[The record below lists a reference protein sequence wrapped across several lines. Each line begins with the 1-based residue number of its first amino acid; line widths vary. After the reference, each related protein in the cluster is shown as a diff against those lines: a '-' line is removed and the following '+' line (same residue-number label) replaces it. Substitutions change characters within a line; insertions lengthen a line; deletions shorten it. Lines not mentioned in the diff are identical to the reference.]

1 MIRQRW
7 IGFAFIALLLAAWQL
22 VVATRLVDTPSVPS
36 VSEIVAAWYRVI
48 ASGDMPKELWPS
60 LYRIAL
66 GYGLAILV
74 AVPLGL
80 VMGASRFMYFLL
92 EPLTELLRPIP
103 SSAYIPI
110 AILFLGIGDAM
121 KEFVVFFS
129 CLFPI
134 LINTYS
140 GVLAI
145 DPVLIDTGRTFG
157 LRRGEIL
164 RRIVFRAAV
173 PHILTGMRIS
183 LAIALIV
190 VVVAEMVA
198 GSSGIG
204 YFILDQQRTF
214 RVPEMFAGIFTLGV
228 LGYAANALFLLL
240 ESRILR
246 WRPRAVL

>member
-1 MIRQRW
+1 MKGRW
-7 IGFAFIALLLAAWQL
+7 LGFVFIAALLLIWELAVRTKAI
-22 VVATRLVDTPSVPS
+22 DTPSVPS
-36 VSEIVAAWYRVI
+36 VSEIFAAWYQVI
-48 ASGDMPKELWPS
+48 ASGSLPRELWPS
-60 LYRIAL
+60 LYRIAI
-66 GYGLAILV
+66 GYALAVMV

-80 VMGASRFMYFLL
+80 LMGASRFMYHLF

-103 SSAYIPI
+103 SSAYIPV
-110 AILFLGIGDAM
+110 AILFLGIGDEM

-134 LINTYS
+134 LVNTYS
-140 GVLAI
+140 GVIGI
-145 DPVLIDTGRTFG
+145 DPVLVETGRTFG
-157 LRRGEIL
+157 LTRGQIL
-164 RRIVFRAAV
+164 RSIIFRATV
-173 PHILTGMRIS
+173 PSILTGMRIS

-228 LGYAANALFLLL
+228 LGYCANAVFLLIERRVL
-240 ESRILR
+240 H
-246 WRPRAVL
+246 WRPRAAL

>member
-1 MIRQRW
+1 MSRRW
-7 IGFAFIALLLAAWQL
+7 IGFAFIAAIL
-22 VVATRLVDTPSVPS
+22 VVWQVLVVSKVIDTPSVPS
-36 VSEIVAAWYRVI
+36 VTEIFAAWYQVI
-48 ASGDMPKELWPS
+48 ASGALLKELGPS
-60 LYRIAL
+60 LYRIAI
-66 GYGLAILV
+66 GYVLAVLV

-80 VMGASRFMYFLL
+80 LMGASRFMYVLF
-92 EPLTELLRPIP
+92 EPLTEVLRPIP

-110 AILFLGIGDAM
+110 AILFLGIGDEM

-134 LINTYS
+134 LVSTYS
-140 GVLAI
+140 GVIGI
-145 DPVLIDTGRTFG
+145 DPVLVETGRTFG
-157 LRRGEIL
+157 LTRGEIL
-164 RRIVFRAAV
+164 RSIVFRATI
-173 PHILTGMRIS
+173 PSILTGMRIS

-228 LGYAANALFLLL
+228 LGYAANALFLLIEHRVL
-240 ESRILR
+240 H
-246 WRPRAVL
+246 WRPRAAI

>member
-1 MIRQRW
+1 MNRRW
-7 IGFAFIALLLAAWQL
+7 IGFAFIAALLLVWELA
-22 VVATRLVDTPSVPS
+22 VRLKMIDTPSVPS
-36 VSEIVAAWYRVI
+36 VTEILVAWYKVT
-48 ASGDMPKELWPS
+48 ANGVMLKELGPS
-60 LYRIAL
+60 LYRIAI
-66 GYGLAILV
+66 GYVLAVVV

-80 VMGASRFMYFLL
+80 MMGASRFMYFLF
-92 EPLTELLRPIP
+92 EPLTEVLRPIP

-110 AILFLGIGDAM
+110 AILFLGIGDQM

-134 LINTYS
+134 LVNTYS
-140 GVLAI
+140 GVIGI
-145 DPVLIDTGRTFG
+145 DPVLVETGRTFG
-157 LRRGEIL
+157 LTRGEIL
-164 RRIVFRAAV
+164 RSIVFRATI
-173 PHILTGMRIS
+173 PNILTGMRIS

-228 LGYAANALFLLL
+228 LGYFANALFLLVEQRVL
-240 ESRILR
+240 H
-246 WRPRAVL
+246 WRPRAAM

>member
-1 MIRQRW
+1 MKGRW
-7 IGFAFIALLLAAWQL
+7 TGFAFILCLLALWEA
-22 VVATRLVDTPSVPS
+22 VTASGLVDTPSVPR
-36 VSEIVAAWYRVI
+36 VSAIFAAWYRVI
-48 ASGDMPKELWPS
+48 ANGEMLRELWPS
-60 LYRIAL
+60 FYRIGI
-66 GYGLAILV
+66 GYVLAVVV

-80 VMGASRFMYFLL
+80 LMGASRFMYGLL

-134 LINTYS
+134 LVNAYS
-140 GVLAI
+140 GVIGI
-145 DPVLIDTGRTFG
+145 DPVLVDTGRTFG
-157 LRRGEIL
+157 LARRDIL
-164 RRIVFRAAV
+164 RSIIFPATV
-173 PHILTGMRIS
+173 PSILTGMRIS

-204 YFILDQQRTF
+204 YFILDNQRTF
-214 RVPEMFAGIFTLGV
+214 HVPEMFAGIFMLGV
-228 LGYAANALFLLL
+228 VGYCANAVFLLIETRVL
-240 ESRILR
+240 H
-246 WRPRAVL
+246 WRPRAAL

>member
-1 MIRQRW
+1 MKGRW
-7 IGFAFIALLLAAWQL
+7 LGFAFIGLLLAAWQL
-22 VVATRLVDTPSVPS
+22 AVATKLVDTPSVPS
-36 VSEIVAAWYRVI
+36 VTDILAAWVRVI
-48 ASGDMPKELWPS
+48 AGGELLKELGPT
-60 LYRIAL
+60 LYRIGI
-66 GYGLAILV
+66 GYLLAVLV

-80 VMGASRFMYFLL
+80 LMGASRFMYTLL

-129 CLFPI
+129 CVFPI

-140 GVLAI
+140 GVIAI
-145 DPVLIDTGRTFG
+145 DPVLVDTGRTFG
-157 LRRGEIL
+157 LHRGEIL

-214 RVPEMFAGIFTLGV
+214 RVAEMFAGIFTLGV
-228 LGYAANALFLLL
+228 LGYAANGLFLIV

-246 WRPRAVL
+246 WRARAAL